1 MIPPQR
7 TGYLS
12 VMVLAPAVRRTGL
25 LLAAG
30 ALLSAGLPSA
40 ASAAELNC
48 DASAFRG
55 TVLTAP
61 AIEPVTANRNQ
72 PACKPVTAGLST
84 AALPL
89 PLTAAAVVAQTAVG
103 TPSGPGQR
111 AGAFG
116 GIADLSIRALPE
128 LPIALPTGQIP
139 AVPPVTVTLVPAV
152 PAVVVGGV
160 TVTQGV
166 EATTATVDVQA
177 ALRALL
183 PNGKLPNADLLRL
196 TGAAA
201 FAEAKC
207 VNGATQLSG
216 SSQVAG
222 LSVLG
227 RNVPTDQVVDES
239 LSLIDSAAIDPSD
252 ALDDLS
258 QFVTLTGPLSG
269 GVVTVNAAVLAAVK
283 PIVDALP
290 TITIPATL
298 ARVKVTPSSQVRSGN
313 KLTQQALRVEVSIA
327 GQNVAD
333 LVVGEASVTGANLEC
348 APAAT
353 TTAPAT
359 TTTAPAT
366 ATQLALQCT
375 TRRLVLT
382 DVLRRGSRVALL
394 GAADKRFVGR
404 RVGIVFSAT
413 GRQVATAVVRRDGSF
428 ATSAPLP
435 PRAIRSTN
443 RARYIARIGKE
454 KSLDLKLERRMF
466 VNAVRTRNGRLT
478 INGRVTRPL
487 GSPVQTIT
495 LVRRVSCKKTEVVK
509 RFKPTRT
516 GSFRVNVAAPPRQ
529 QAAVYRLGTRVRKT
543 LRNPKLFPTFT
554 LPRAVELR

>member
-1 MIPPQR
+1 MIL
-7 TGYLS
+7 T
-12 VMVLAPAVRRTGL
+12 PAARRTGL

-30 ALLSAGLPSA
+30 ALLASAGLPSA

-72 PACKPVTAGLST
+72 PTCKPATAGLST

-111 AGAFG
+111 ASASG

-128 LPIALPTGQIP
+128 LPIALPIGSIP
-139 AVPPVTVTLVPAV
+139 PVPPVTVTLVPAT
-152 PAVVVGGV
+152 PAVGPIPAVP
-160 TVTQGV
+160 
-166 EATTATVDVQA
+166 ATTATVDVQA
-177 ALRALL
+177 AIRALL

-196 TGAAA
+196 TVGAA

-207 VNGATQLSG
+207 VNGATQLTG

-227 RNVPTDQVVDES
+227 RSVPTDRVVDES
-239 LSLIDSAAIDPSD
+239 LALIDTASVDPSK
-252 ALDDLS
+252 ALENLS
-258 QFVTLTGPLSG
+258 QFVTLTGPASV
-269 GVVTVNAAVLAAVK
+269 GVVQVNAAVLAAVR
-283 PIVDALP
+283 PIVAALP
-290 TITIPATL
+290 KITIPATL

-313 KLTQQALRVEVSIA
+313 RLTQQALRVEVSIA

-348 APAAT
+348 APAPVT
-353 TTAPAT
+353 KVAPV
-359 TTTAPAT
+359 T
-366 ATQLALQCT
+366 ATQLSLQCT

-382 DVLRRGSRVALL
+382 DVLRSGSRVALV

-413 GRQVATAVVRRDGSF
+413 GRQVATAIVRRDGSF
-428 ATSAPLP
+428 ATRAPLP

-466 VNAVRTRNGRLT
+466 VSSARTSNGRVT
-478 INGRVTRPL
+478 IKGRVTRPL

>member
-1 MIPPQR
+1 MI
-7 TGYLS
+7 
-12 VMVLAPAVRRTGL
+12 LAPAARRTGL

-30 ALLSAGLPSA
+30 ALLASAGLPGA

-72 PACKPVTAGLST
+72 PTCKPVTAGLST

-89 PLTAAAVVAQTAVG
+89 PLTAAAVVAQTSVG

-128 LPIALPTGQIP
+128 LPIALPVDSLP
-139 AVPPVTVTLVPAV
+139 KVPPVTVIVVPATPV
-152 PAVVVGGV
+152 AP
-160 TVTQGV
+160 
-166 EATTATVDVQA
+166 ATTATIDVQA
-177 ALRALL
+177 AIRALL
-183 PNGKLPNADLLRL
+183 PNGKLPNAELLRL
-196 TGAAA
+196 MVGAAT
-201 FAEAKC
+201 AEAKC

-227 RNVPTDQVVDES
+227 RSVPTDQVVDKS
-239 LSLIDSAAIDPSD
+239 LSLIDSTAIDPSKV
-252 ALDDLS
+252 LEDLS
-258 QFVTLTGPLSG
+258 QFVTLTGPASG
-269 GVVTVNAAVLAAVK
+269 GAVTVTPAMLAAAVK
-283 PIVDALP
+283 PFLP
-290 TITIPATL
+290 KMITIPATL

-313 KLTQQALRVEVSIA
+313 RLTQRALRVEVSIA

-333 LVVGEASVTGANLEC
+333 LVVGEASVSGANLEC
-348 APAAT
+348 APAA
-353 TTAPAT
+353 APAPTT
-359 TTTAPAT
+359 TTTAPVT
-366 ATQLALQCT
+366 ATQLSLQCT
-375 TRRLVLT
+375 MRRLVLT
-382 DVLRRGSRVALL
+382 DVLRSGSRVRLL

-413 GRQVATAVVRRDGSF
+413 GRQVATAVVRKDGSF

-443 RARYIARIGKE
+443 RARYIARIGSE

-466 VNAVRTRNGRLT
+466 ISSARTSNGRVT
-478 INGRVTRPL
+478 IIGRVTRPL

-516 GSFRVNVAAPPRQ
+516 GSFRVTVAAPPRQ

-543 LRNPKLFPTFT
+543 PRNPKLFPTFT

>member
-1 MIPPQR
+1 MI
-7 TGYLS
+7 S
-12 VMVLAPAVRRTGL
+12 APVARRTGL

-30 ALLSAGLPSA
+30 ALLASAGLPSA

-72 PACKPVTAGLST
+72 PTCKPVTAGLST

-111 AGAFG
+111 AAAFG

-128 LPIALPTGQIP
+128 LPIALPMIP
-139 AVPPVTVTLVPAV
+139 PVPSVTVTLVPAV

-160 TVTQGV
+160 TITQAV
-166 EATTATVDVQA
+166 AATTATVDVQA

-196 TGAAA
+196 TAGAAA
-201 FAEAKC
+201 AEAKC
-207 VNGATQLSG
+207 VDGATQLTG

-222 LSVLG
+222 LSVFG
-227 RNVPTDQVVDES
+227 RSVPTDRVVDES
-239 LSLIDSAAIDPSD
+239 LSLIDSTAIDLSEV
-252 ALDDLS
+252 LEDLS
-258 QFVTLTGPLSG
+258 QFVTLTGPASG
-269 GVVTVNAAVLAAVK
+269 GAATVNAAVLAALK
-283 PIVDALP
+283 PIVDLLP

-313 KLTQQALRVEVSIA
+313 RLTQQALRVEVSIA

-333 LVVGEASVTGANLEC
+333 LVVGEASVTGADLEC
-348 APAAT
+348 APAT
-353 TTAPAT
+353 VPAT
-359 TTTAPAT
+359 TTTTTPAATATAPAT

-382 DVLRRGSRVALL
+382 DVLRSGSRVRLL

>member
-1 MIPPQR
+1 MI
-7 TGYLS
+7 
-12 VMVLAPAVRRTGL
+12 LAPAARRTGL

-30 ALLSAGLPSA
+30 ALLASAGLPSA

-61 AIEPVTANRNQ
+61 PIEPVTANRNQ
-72 PACKPVTAGLST
+72 ATCKAVTAGLST

-89 PLTAAAVVAQTAVG
+89 PLSAAAVAAQTVVG
-103 TPSGPGQR
+103 TPTGPGQR

-116 GIADLSIRALPE
+116 GIADVSVRALPE
-128 LPIALPTGQIP
+128 LPIALPTGSIP
-139 AVPPVTVTLVPAV
+139 PVPPVTVTLVPAV

-160 TVTQGV
+160 TITQAV
-166 EATTATVDVQA
+166 PATTATVDVQA

-183 PNGKLPNADLLRL
+183 PNGKLPTADLLRL
-196 TGAAA
+196 TGAGA

-207 VNGATQLSG
+207 VNGATQLTG

-222 LSVLG
+222 LSVFG
-227 RNVPTDQVVDES
+227 RSVPTDRVVDES
-239 LSLIDSAAIDPSD
+239 LSLIDTAAIDPSK

-258 QFVTLTGPLSG
+258 QFVTVTGPASG
-269 GVVTVNAAVLAAVK
+269 GAATVNAAVLAAVK
-283 PIVDALP
+283 PIVATLP
-290 TITIPATL
+290 KITIPATL

-333 LVVGEASVTGANLEC
+333 LVLGEASVTGAGLEC
-348 APAAT
+348 AAAAAAAAA
-353 TTAPAT
+353 AP
-359 TTTAPAT
+359 T

-375 TRRLVLT
+375 KRRLVLT
-382 DVLRRGSRVALL
+382 DVLRRGNRVRLV

-413 GRQVATAVVRRDGSF
+413 GRRVATALVRSNGSF
-428 ATSAPLP
+428 STTAPLP
-435 PRAIRSTN
+435 PRSIRSTN
-443 RARYIARIGKE
+443 RARYLAKIGTE

-466 VNAVRTRNGRLT
+466 VSAVRARNGRLT
-478 INGRVTRPL
+478 INGHVTRPL
-487 GSPVQTIT
+487 GSPAQTIT
-495 LVRRVSCKKTEVVK
+495 LTRRVSCKKTVVMK

-516 GSFRVNVAAPPRQ
+516 GSFRVNVAAPPKQ

-543 LRNPKLFPTFT
+543 TRNPKLFPTFT
-554 LPRAVELR
+554 LPRAVTLK

>member
-1 MIPPQR
+1 MI
-7 TGYLS
+7 
-12 VMVLAPAVRRTGL
+12 LAPAARRTGL

-30 ALLSAGLPSA
+30 ALLASAGLPSA

-72 PACKPVTAGLST
+72 PTCKPVTAGLST

-128 LPIALPTGQIP
+128 LPIALPTGVIP
-139 AVPPVTVTLVPAV
+139 PVPPVTVTLVPAT
-152 PAVVVGGV
+152 PAVGPIPAVP
-160 TVTQGV
+160 
-166 EATTATVDVQA
+166 ATTATVDVQA

-196 TGAAA
+196 TGGAA

-227 RNVPTDQVVDES
+227 RSVPTDQVVDES
-239 LSLIDSAAIDPSD
+239 LSLIDTAAIVPSK

-258 QFVTLTGPLSG
+258 RFVTVTGPA
-269 GVVTVNAAVLAAVK
+269 TVGAVQLNAAVLAAVK
-283 PIVDALP
+283 PIVVALP
-290 TITIPATL
+290 TITIPATV

-333 LVVGEASVTGANLEC
+333 LVIGEASVTGANLEC
-348 APAAT
+348 APPAAAAAAPPAAPK
-353 TTAPAT
+353 TAS
-359 TTTAPAT
+359 
-366 ATQLALQCT
+366 QLALQCT
-375 TRRLVLT
+375 KRRLVLT
-382 DVLRRGSRVALL
+382 DVLRRGNRVRLV
-394 GAADKRFVGR
+394 GVADKRFVGR

-413 GRQVATAVVRRDGSF
+413 GRRVATALVRSNGSF
-428 ATSAPLP
+428 STTAPLP
-435 PRAIRSTN
+435 PRSIRSTN
-443 RARYIARIGKE
+443 RARYLAKIGTE

-466 VNAVRTRNGRLT
+466 VSAVRARNGRLT
-478 INGRVTRPL
+478 INGHVTRPL
-487 GSPVQTIT
+487 GSPAQTIT
-495 LVRRVSCKKTEVVK
+495 LTRRVSCKKTVVMK

-516 GSFRVNVAAPPRQ
+516 GSFRVNVAAPPKQ

-543 LRNPKLFPTFT
+543 TRNPKLFPTFT
-554 LPRAVELR
+554 LPRAVTLK

>member
-1 MIPPQR
+1 MI
-7 TGYLS
+7 
-12 VMVLAPAVRRTGL
+12 LALAARRTGL

-30 ALLSAGLPSA
+30 ALLASAGLPGA

-48 DASAFRG
+48 DASALRG
-55 TVLTAP
+55 TILTAP

-72 PACKPVTAGLST
+72 PTCKPVTAGLST

-89 PLTAAAVVAQTAVG
+89 PLTAAAVVAQTSVG

-111 AGAFG
+111 ASAFG

-128 LPIALPTGQIP
+128 LPIALPVGSIP
-139 AVPPVTVTLVPAV
+139 PVPPVTVTLVPAT
-152 PAVVVGGV
+152 PAVGLIPAVP
-160 TVTQGV
+160 
-166 EATTATVDVQA
+166 ATTATVDVQA
-177 ALRALL
+177 AIRALL
-183 PNGKLPNADLLRL
+183 PNGKLPNAELLRL
-196 TGAAA
+196 MVGAAT
-201 FAEAKC
+201 AEAKC
-207 VNGATQLSG
+207 VNRATQLSG
-216 SSQVAG
+216 SSQVVG

-227 RNVPTDQVVDES
+227 RSVPTDQVVDES
-239 LSLIDSAAIDPSD
+239 LSLIDSTAIDPSKV
-252 ALDDLS
+252 LGDLS
-258 QFVTLTGPLSG
+258 RFVTLTGPAS
-269 GVVTVNAAVLAAVK
+269 VDAATVNAAVLAAVK
-283 PIVDALP
+283 PIVDLLP
-290 TITIPATL
+290 KITIPATL

-313 KLTQQALRVEVSIA
+313 RLTQRALRVEVSIA

-333 LVVGEASVTGANLEC
+333 LVVGEASVSGANLEC
-348 APAAT
+348 APAAAPAPT
-353 TTAPAT
+353 TTAPAA
-359 TTTAPAT
+359 APVTKVAPVT
-366 ATQLALQCT
+366 ATELSLQCT

-382 DVLRRGSRVALL
+382 DVLRSGSRVRLL

-413 GRQVATAVVRRDGSF
+413 GRQVATAVVRKDGSF

-466 VNAVRTRNGRLT
+466 VNTVRASNGRVT

-516 GSFRVNVAAPPRQ
+516 GSFRVNVAAPARQ
-529 QAAVYRLGTRVRKT
+529 QAAVYRLGTRVRKSA
-543 LRNPKLFPTFT
+543 RNPKLFPTFT

>member
-1 MIPPQR
+1 MI
-7 TGYLS
+7 
-12 VMVLAPAVRRTGL
+12 LAPAARRTGL

-30 ALLSAGLPSA
+30 ALLASAGLPGT

-48 DASAFRG
+48 DASALRG

-61 AIEPVTANRNQ
+61 PIEPVTANRNQ
-72 PACKPVTAGLST
+72 PTCKPVTAGLST

-89 PLTAAAVVAQTAVG
+89 PLSARLAFAETSVG
-103 TPSGPGQR
+103 TPTGPGQR
-111 AGAFG
+111 AGAAG
-116 GIADLSIRALPE
+116 GLADLSVALPA
-128 LPIALPTGQIP
+128 LPITLPTGSFP
-139 AVPPVTVTLVPAV
+139 TVAPIEIRDPTGLIVIAK
-152 PAVVVGGV
+152 A
-160 TVTQGV
+160 
-166 EATTATVDVQA
+166 DVNA
-177 ALRALL
+177 ALKALL
-183 PNGKLPNADLLRL
+183 PDGKLPTDLLRL
-196 TGAAA
+196 QTGAA

-207 VNGATQLSG
+207 VNGATQLTG

-227 RNVPTDQVVDES
+227 QTLPTDKALDQSLTLVDT
-239 LSLIDSAAIDPSD
+239 ANIDPSS
-252 ALDDLS
+252 ADLS
-258 QFVTLTGPLSG
+258 LVTFDVA
-269 GVVTVNAAVLAAVK
+269 GVSVRTPAVAAAIKQVL
-283 PIVDALP
+283 DGLP
-290 TITIPATL
+290 TLTIPATA
-298 ARVKVTPSSQVRSGN
+298 ARVKVTPSSQVRSGS

-327 GQNVAD
+327 GQNLAD

-348 APAAT
+348 APAA
-353 TTAPAT
+353 APAPVT
-359 TTTAPAT
+359 KVAPVT
-366 ATQLALQCT
+366 ATELSLQCT

-382 DVLRRGSRVALL
+382 DVLRSGSRVRLL

-413 GRQVATAVVRRDGSF
+413 GRQVATAVVRKDGSF

-443 RARYIARIGKE
+443 QARYIARIGSE

-466 VNAVRTRNGRLT
+466 VSSARTSNGRVT
-478 INGRVTRPL
+478 IIGRVTRPL

-516 GSFRVNVAAPPRQ
+516 GSFRVTVAAPPRL

>member
-1 MIPPQR
+1 M
-7 TGYLS
+7 L
-12 VMVLAPAVRRTGL
+12 LAPAARRTGL

-30 ALLSAGLPSA
+30 ALLASAGLPSA

-72 PACKPVTAGLST
+72 PTCKPVTAGLST

-152 PAVVVGGV
+152 PAVVVGSV
-160 TVTQGV
+160 TITQAV
-166 EATTATVDVQA
+166 PATTATVDVQA

-183 PNGKLPNADLLRL
+183 PNGKLPTADLLRL
-196 TGAAA
+196 TGGAA

-227 RNVPTDQVVDES
+227 RSVPTDQVVDES
-239 LSLIDSAAIDPSD
+239 LSLIDTAAIVPSK

-258 QFVTLTGPLSG
+258 RFVTVTGPA
-269 GVVTVNAAVLAAVK
+269 TVGAVQLNAAVLAAVK
-283 PIVDALP
+283 PIVVALP
-290 TITIPATL
+290 TITIPATV

-333 LVVGEASVTGANLEC
+333 LVIGEASVTGANLEC
-348 APAAT
+348 APPAAAAAAPPAAPK
-353 TTAPAT
+353 TAS
-359 TTTAPAT
+359 
-366 ATQLALQCT
+366 QLALQCT
-375 TRRLVLT
+375 KRRLVLT
-382 DVLRRGSRVALL
+382 DVLRRGDRVRLV

-413 GRQVATAVVRRDGSF
+413 GRRVATALVRSNGTFS
-428 ATSAPLP
+428 TTAPLP
-435 PRAIRSTN
+435 PRSIRSTN
-443 RARYIARIGKE
+443 RARYLAKIGTE

-466 VNAVRTRNGRLT
+466 VSAVRTRNGRLT
-478 INGRVTRPL
+478 INGHVTRPL
-487 GSPVQTIT
+487 GSPAQTIT
-495 LVRRVSCKKTEVVK
+495 LTRRVSCKKTVVMK

-516 GSFRVNVAAPPRQ
+516 GSFRVNVAAPPKQ

-543 LRNPKLFPTFT
+543 TRNPKLFPTFT
-554 LPRAVELR
+554 LPRAVTLK